1 MGTQMSKIIAAALA
15 CAVLSAHPARAAEC
29 HKAGE
34 TVTVTGT
41 IHMRVLPPDARGSS
55 TKQRTYPM
63 MQFDQPVCVGG
74 GEQGAVASGK
84 TATVLL
90 AGDQQT
96 LAEGQHVSLQGQLSP
111 QADVNHQPEELIL
124 LVADMAP
131 DAPGPDEKPIS
142 GASDAVAENCAK
154 SQARAA
160 KALHETILKVRIT
173 HSPRYGTIW
182 RADTTSPLIGGYRFV
197 SRTVC
202 WKGME
207 VIRPLDMFDPS
218 KSIPPLE

>member
-1 MGTQMSKIIAAALA
+1 MSKIITAAFA
-15 CAVLSAHPARAAEC
+15 CAIFSAPSARAAVC

-41 IHMRVLPPDARGSS
+41 IHMRVLPPDARDSS
-55 TKQRTYPM
+55 TKLRTYPM
-63 MQFDQPVCVGG
+63 MQFDQPVCVDG
-74 GEQGAVASGK
+74 GELGSVTNGK

-90 AGDQQT
+90 AGVEQT
-96 LAEGQHVSLQGQLSP
+96 LAEGQHVSLQGELSP
-111 QADVNHQPEELIL
+111 QAEVNHQPEELMLFI
-124 LVADMAP
+124 ADMAP

-154 SQARAA
+154 SQARMA
-160 KALHETILKVRIT
+160 KALHETILKIRIT

-182 RADTTSPLIGGYRFV
+182 RADTESHPMAGYRFV
-197 SRTVC
+197 SRAVC

-218 KSIPPLE
+218 KSIPLLE

>member
-1 MGTQMSKIIAAALA
+1 MSKIIAAAFA

-29 HKAGE
+29 HKAGD

-41 IHMRVLPPDARGSS
+41 IHMRVLPPDARGST

-63 MQFDQPVCVGG
+63 MQFDQPVCVDG
-74 GEQGAVASGK
+74 GEQGSVTNGK

-90 AGDQQT
+90 AGVEQT

-111 QADVNHQPEELIL
+111 QADVNHRPEELMLFI
-124 LVADMAP
+124 ADMAP

-142 GASDAVAENCAK
+142 GASDAVAEYCAK
-154 SQARAA
+154 LQAQAA
-160 KALHETILKVRIT
+160 KALHQTTLKIRIT

-182 RADTTSPLIGGYRFV
+182 RADAAFPPIASGRRFV
-197 SRTVC
+197 FRTVC

-207 VIRPLDMFDPS
+207 NIRPLDMFDKS

>member
-1 MGTQMSKIIAAALA
+1 MSKIIAAVFA
-15 CAVLSAHPARAAEC
+15 CAALSAHLARAAEC

-41 IHMRVLPPDARGSS
+41 IHMRVLPPDARGS
-55 TKQRTYPM
+55 TTRQRTYPM
-63 MQFDQPVCVGG
+63 MQFDQPVCVDG
-74 GEQGAVASGK
+74 GEQGNVPNGR

-90 AGDQQT
+90 AGVDQT

-111 QADVNHQPEELIL
+111 QADVNHQPEELMLFI
-124 LVADMAP
+124 ADMAP

-154 SQARAA
+154 SHARMA
-160 KALHETILKVRIT
+160 KSLHETILKVRIT

-182 RADTTSPLIGGYRFV
+182 RADTESPPMSGYRFV
-197 SRTVC
+197 SRTIC

-207 VIRPLDMFDPS
+207 VIKPLDMFDKS
-218 KSIPPLE
+218 KSIPLLQ

>member
-1 MGTQMSKIIAAALA
+1 MSKIIAAALA
-15 CAVLSAHPARAAEC
+15 CAVLSAHPTRAAEC

-41 IHMRVLPPDARGSS
+41 IHMRVLPPDARGST

-63 MQFDQPVCVGG
+63 MQFDQPVCVDG
-74 GEQGAVASGK
+74 GEHGSMTSGK
-84 TATVLL
+84 TATVLA
-90 AGDQQT
+90 AGVEQT

-111 QADVNHQPEELIL
+111 QAEVNHQPEELMLFI
-124 LVADMAP
+124 ADLAP

-154 SQARAA
+154 SQARQA
-160 KALHETILKVRIT
+160 KALHETTLKVRIT

-182 RADTTSPLIGGYRFV
+182 RADTESPPMAGYRFV

-207 VIRPLDMFDPS
+207 VVRPLDMFDKS